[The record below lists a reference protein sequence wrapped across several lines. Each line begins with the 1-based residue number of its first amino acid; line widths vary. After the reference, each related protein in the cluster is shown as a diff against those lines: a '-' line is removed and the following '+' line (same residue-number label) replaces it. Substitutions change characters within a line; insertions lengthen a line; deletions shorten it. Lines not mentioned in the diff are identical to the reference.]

1 MANETYPGTSGS
13 AGRAGIWSAIVT
25 IDGVDQSARVV
36 GDIRVEI
43 EEGAARIAELTIR
56 PAAGTTFAIA
66 DWVGKA
72 VTIDVA
78 DVASGSPASVQRLF
92 TGLIDTPTLDLD
104 LKILDLAC
112 TDNLQAHIDQIGAA
126 AIDALTP
133 DAYHSPVVFD
143 AAATGWVRLQDRLS
157 TWPATVELNASGT
170 ARLTPWGAAG
180 SAAMTF
186 TESHLL
192 DGSLSV
198 SLASRH
204 QMVNSIKID
213 FTYRFPR
220 VKAEEYGIAYDY
232 VALTNFA
239 QHVMDGNWFLRRDAA
254 EAAIRAAGGTIQSI
268 TYTPLP
274 HYAIGTFYPTPDI
287 DIQLCMGFSAS
298 VSFDYAQQIVEQHT
312 ITVETDGS
320 IAAIGTLEETLSG
333 ALEGVYPPIQS
344 AEHAILLYAND
355 VSGIPPLDTATPV
368 AGYTTAADVTLTAD
382 TDRAAAN
389 GAMETLIQVAK
400 TRIWSAHRRNR
411 LTASVPL
418 NPALDVDQTV
428 DVFTTNVSAHG
439 KVARVSHVL
448 SPDSGQA
455 VSEFSLAICSVAGTG
470 VSHPET
476 PTAPPAASS
485 PGSSPLTLTPSAD
498 FNFGPTEDHKI
509 TVTFPGVADIER
521 DLATIAIATS
531 FDATIPEDLLQI
543 TL

>member
-1 MANETYPGTSGS
+1 MANETYPATSGT

-66 DWVGKA
+66 DWVGKP
-72 VTIDVA
+72 VLIDIA
-78 DVASGSPASVQRLF
+78 DVASGSPADVRRLF

-104 LKILDLAC
+104 LKIVDLAC
-112 TDNLQAHIDQIGAA
+112 TDNLQAYIDQIGAA

-157 TWPATVELNASGT
+157 TWPATVELNASGV

-180 SAAMTF
+180 SASMTF
-186 TESHLL
+186 TESHLV

-204 QMVNSIKID
+204 QMVNSITID
-213 FTYRFPR
+213 FAYRFPR

-232 VALTNFA
+232 VNLSNFA
-239 QHVMDGNWFLRRDAA
+239 QHVLDGNWFLRRDAV

-268 TYTPLP
+268 TFTPLP
-274 HYAIGTFYPTPDI
+274 DFAIGTFYPTPDT
-287 DIQLCMGFSAS
+287 DIQLCIGFSAS

-333 ALEGVYPPIQS
+333 ALDGVYPPVQS
-344 AEHAILLYAND
+344 AEQSILLYAND
-355 VSGIPPLDTATPV
+355 VSGIPPLDTATPLL
-368 AGYTTAADVTLTAD
+368 GYTTAADVTLTAD

-400 TRIWSAHRRNR
+400 NRIWASHRRNR

-418 NPALDVDQTV
+418 NPALDVDRTV

-448 SPDSGQA
+448 SPATGQA
-455 VSEFSLAICSVAGTG
+455 VTEFSLAICSVAGTG

-485 PGSSPLTLTPSAD
+485 PGSSALTLTPTAD

-521 DLATIAIATS
+521 DLATIAIATA
-531 FDATIPEDLLQI
+531 FDATIPEDMLQI